1 MRFLCCLRIPTNSP
15 MNLVNMID
23 FKPHSIYH
31 IHSYSSRIYL
41 LLRTKNIYC
50 FLLLITIESPPVST
64 LHPILAAQVLI
75 LVLKVAQSWSPLESR
90 CHLTSPH
97 LPLPSYCTRVW
108 VWSLTLPL
116 QQPSCSSSIRAVNEL
131 SRIFTIGEKT
141 PTGAASL
148 CYIVFFLY

>member
-1 MRFLCCLRIPTNSP
+1 MSLITWACLRCVQELTTILGPQNHTQGSCVVYLLLGPWEMRFLCCLRIPNTP

-64 LHPILAAQVLI
+64 VQPILAAQVFVS
-75 LVLKVAQSWSPLESR
+75 VLQKAVWR
-90 CHLTSPH
+90 GGCHLISPH
-97 LPLPSYCTRVW
+97 RPLPSYSTRVG

-116 QQPSCSSSIRAVNEL
+116 
-131 SRIFTIGEKT
+131 
-141 PTGAASL
+141 
-148 CYIVFFLY
+148 